1 MLNKVILKGEV
12 SKDSQYLFTTK
23 SGREK
28 YQFYVDCKRDSG
40 TVDTIPVIAYAGDMK
55 ALKNAM
61 KVHGDYEYAMLYK
74 KTPEYH
80 KNK

>member
-1 MLNKVILKGEV
+1 MGF
-12 SKDSQYLFTTK
+12 FTKRHKNMARYNSTEELQNGYK
-23 SGREK
+23 SSESALRLA
-28 YQFYVDCKRDSG
+28 
-40 TVDTIPVIAYAGDMK
+40 AYAGDMK